1 MKRAD
6 YLSAMVVAVF
16 AASAAPAIARPVASP
31 NITGATIAGNWA
43 FETEVYAG
51 GCRMSGVMTIR
62 PDARGK
68 HVCTFETR
76 ESCPDIVASAKQSC
90 IATRTGNQL
99 VVKST
104 VLSVIPKVGYDPDNF
119 ELTIKSSAR
128 MTGMM
133 RSNYSAPV
141 EFFRGDAPT
150 S

>member
-6 YLSAMVVAVF
+6 LLSCVFVAAF
-16 AASAAPAIARPVASP
+16 ALIAAPAIARPVASA
-31 NITGATIAGNWA
+31 NVTGANIAGNWA

-51 GCRMSGVMTIR
+51 GCRMTGLMTIS
-62 PDARGK
+62 PNARGK

-90 IATRTGNQL
+90 TATRTGNQL

-119 ELTIKSSAR
+119 ELTIKSGAR